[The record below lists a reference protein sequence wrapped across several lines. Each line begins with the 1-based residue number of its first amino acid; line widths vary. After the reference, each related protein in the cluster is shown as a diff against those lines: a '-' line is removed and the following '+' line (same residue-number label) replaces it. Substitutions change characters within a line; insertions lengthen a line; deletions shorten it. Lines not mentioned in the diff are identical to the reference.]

1 MTKSKSADEF
11 IAQQRRA
18 IAQNPEC
25 GNSHYNLAVALMGQK
40 KYDEAEKHLYEAI
53 ENSQSLAE
61 AYVALGGIALQ
72 RGDLDGC
79 LAHNQAAVKARP
91 GFSEGLEGGGMK

>member
-1 MTKSKSADEF
+1 MTKSKNADEF

-18 IAQNPEC
+18 IVQNPEC

-61 AYVALGGIALQ
+61 AYVAI
-72 RGDLDGC
+72 
-79 LAHNQAAVKARP
+79 
-91 GFSEGLEGGGMK
+91 